1 MKQTI
6 RETLNDQSISPFVIN
21 ISDEELRYLASRLE
35 NARWPSAVAN
45 DHWQYGVPINYL
57 RNLATYWQ
65 STFDWR
71 RQEQRLNRFPQFTT
85 EIDGTTI
92 HFLHVKSNES
102 NALPLLITH
111 GWPGSLVEFINVIE
125 PLSFPLIH
133 GGSADQ
139 AFDVIIPSVPG
150 FGFSGQTP
158 DAGWDLK
165 RIAKAWS
172 TLMDRLGYKRYAVQG
187 GDAGI
192 GINVELSH
200 IDKDKIVAL
209 HMNGPTLL
217 PYGAIENYPPLS
229 SKDQQRYERL
239 KLWQTEGMG
248 YLQIQSTR
256 PHTVGYGLTDSPI
269 GQLAWIVEK
278 FREWTDPSAQL
289 PEDAVNIDNLLTN
302 VSIYWFT
309 RTASSAARL
318 LYETTHSGGWPQPP
332 TLPTGVAV
340 YAGDNTVKAF
350 GGSPDG
356 NQYWEEYDKGGHFPA
371 LEVPELF
378 VADLRKFFSSF
389 R

>member
-1 MKQTI
+1 M
-6 RETLNDQSISPFVIN
+6 RQSIPGQNNSRSIDPFSIN
-21 ISDEELRYLASRLE
+21 ISEDEISYLKLRLE
-35 NARWPSAVAN
+35 NARWPSAVGG
-45 DHWQYGVPINYL
+45 DSWQYGVPLDYL
-57 RNLATYWQ
+57 RKLANYWLME
-65 STFDWR
+65 FDWR
-71 RQEQRLNRFPQFTT
+71 HQEERLNRLSQFTT
-85 EIDGTTI
+85 EIDGATI
-92 HFLHVKSNES
+92 HFVHVKSKEP

-111 GWPGSLVEFINVIE
+111 GWPGSFAEFIHVAE
-125 PLSFPLIH
+125 PLTNPVMH
-133 GGSADQ
+133 GGSRDQ
-139 AFDVIIPSVPG
+139 AFDLIIPSVPG

-158 DAGWDLK
+158 DTGWGLK
-165 RIAKAWS
+165 RIARAWAE
-172 TLMDRLGYKRYAVQG
+172 LMDRLGYNEYVVQG

-200 IDKDKIVAL
+200 IHKDRVLAM

-217 PYGAIENYPPLS
+217 PYGPIDNYPPLS
-229 SKDQQRYERL
+229 TKDQQRYERL
-239 KLWQTEGMG
+239 KSWQADGMG

-289 PEDAVNIDNLLTN
+289 PEEAVNIDDLLTN

-340 YAGDNTVKAF
+340 YAGDNTVRAF
-350 GGSPDG
+350 SGPDG
-356 NQYWEEYDKGGHFPA
+356 GGYWEEYEKGGHFPA
-371 LEVPELF
+371 LEVPDLF
-378 VADLRKFFSSF
+378 VADLRKFFHSF